1 MSENKQITRKDFL
14 KGMGY
19 TAASVVAVGSISG
32 LLTGCTTSQP
42 AAEVDTTQA
51 PAYPW
56 TYKKIDPAVAEAAA
70 YKGYKEKGGWGVGVA
85 EGFFG
90 VLANEVGYPYNQI
103 PTAAFTN
110 YGAGFQQAALCGS
123 LGVAAACIGTVCEP
137 DVAKKMLGELE
148 NWYKEAELP
157 IYQPDMKL
165 TTTVAN
171 SILCNDSVGLF
182 MEKTGYEYGSDE
194 RKTRCA
200 GVAADVT
207 KKMVELLNAH
217 FA

>member
-1 MSENKQITRKDFL
+1 M
-14 KGMGY
+14 
-19 TAASVVAVGSISG
+19 
-32 LLTGCTTSQP
+32 
-42 AAEVDTTQA
+42 
-51 PAYPW
+51 
-56 TYKKIDPAVAEAAA
+56 
-70 YKGYKEKGGWGVGVA
+70 A

-182 MEKTGYEYGSDE
+182 MEETGYEYGSDE

>member
-1 MSENKQITRKDFL
+1 M
-14 KGMGY
+14 
-19 TAASVVAVGSISG
+19 
-32 LLTGCTTSQP
+32 
-42 AAEVDTTQA
+42 
-51 PAYPW
+51 
-56 TYKKIDPAVAEAAA
+56 
-70 YKGYKEKGGWGVGVA
+70 A

-194 RKTRCA
+194 RKTLCA